1 MNDEDQ
7 ITAMI
12 FRFIVL
18 SIVILII
25 TAGCVCSSQ
34 SKLRVIGTVGPT
46 QPDSTEM
53 VK

>member
-12 FRFIVL
+12 FRFIML
-18 SIVILII
+18 SIVILVI
-25 TAGCVCSSQ
+25 AGGCICSSQ
-34 SKLRVIGTVGPT
+34 SKLHVIGTVGPT